1 MIIVI
6 NGTLI
11 RTRNSLDFT
20 NGNSPSGIFTQ
31 GGMSPVTTMN
41 IQDVDKN
48 LNSF

>member
-11 RTRNSLDFT
+11 RTRNSLDLA
-20 NGNSPSGIFTQ
+20 NGNSPSSVFNQ
-31 GGMSPVTTMN
+31 GGLSPVTTMN
-41 IQDVDKN
+41 IQDVEKN